1 VFRSDSLAAVLGTVV
16 AANAAMASAATDPAP
31 QVTAPAASSPT
42 PAGNAPDT
50 ILPPAAVLPARSK
63 SHNTNLITQADVQA
77 STATDAYSIV
87 QELRPMW
94 LRNRGTI
101 SIHDPSSG
109 NVQVYL
115 NGQQFGDLNR
125 MREIIKQEIRE
136 IRFFSGSEAQLKFGA
151 GHEGGVIDVRTGVVA
166 PTGTI
171 ASAPPAPPPPPP
183 APNPTP
189 IVPVQPDTAAIRA
202 AAKRHRAGAYNQNV
216 LEPAEFEGTST
227 TDVLSLIQQYRP
239 NWLVTRGRISIYD
252 QSAGEVHVAMN
263 GTILTGDVSRLRDWR
278 VMDVKVL
285 RFLNAGEAQQ
295 RYGSGHGGG
304 VIEMW
309 MK

>member
-1 VFRSDSLAAVLGTVV
+1 
-16 AANAAMASAATDPAP
+16 
-31 QVTAPAASSPT
+31 
-42 PAGNAPDT
+42 
-50 ILPPAAVLPARSK
+50 
-63 SHNTNLITQADVQA
+63 
-77 STATDAYSIV
+77 
-87 QELRPMW
+87 
-94 LRNRGTI
+94 
-101 SIHDPSSG
+101 
-109 NVQVYL
+109 
-115 NGQQFGDLNR
+115 
-125 MREIIKQEIRE
+125 
-136 IRFFSGSEAQLKFGA
+136 
-151 GHEGGVIDVRTGVVA
+151 
-166 PTGTI
+166 
-171 ASAPPAPPPPPP
+171 
-183 APNPTP
+183 
-189 IVPVQPDTAAIRA
+189 VQPDTAAIRA